1 MTLEAD
7 ELLRLLK
14 EGEGSRLEFKRGL
27 PRASKV
33 ARTLAAF
40 ANTRGG
46 YLLVG
51 VDDHGRVEG
60 APRPRETALELLAI
74 AREAIEQPLTPRI
87 QTLRIDGVPVVAA
100 AVGLSPARPHGVL
113 RDGGQREY
121 PIRVGASTRA
131 ARGPALAALRHAGTS
146 SSKASLPPLER
157 QILAWIPRARPGEA
171 TPTAFAEALNIGLA
185 RARRAFVKLE
195 RSGWILGY
203 GERSKRSYALP

>member
-60 APRPRETALELLAI
+60 APRPRETAEELRAI
-74 AREAIEQPLTPRI
+74 AREAIEPPLTPRI

-131 ARGPALAALRHAGTS
+131 ARGPALAALRLAGTS
-146 SSKASLPPLER
+146 NSKSGLTPLER
-157 QILAWIPRARPGEA
+157 QVLAWTARERAGEA
-171 TPTAFAEALNIGLA
+171 TPQAFAKTQNIGLA
-185 RARRAFVKLE
+185 RARRAFIKLE
-195 RSGWILGY
+195 RAGRILGH
-203 GERSKRSYALP
+203 GERSRRTYGLP